1 MSTKDIFLTKEE
13 EAEVVEAIQMAE
25 KNTSGEIRVH
35 IEKETSIAPMER
47 AVEVFHLLQMEH
59 TKERNGVLI
68 YVATQ
73 SKQFAIC
80 GDKGIHEKVTHS
92 FWDATKEV
100 MLSHFKNGNNK
111 QALVDGILKAGEQLK
126 NYFPFQEDDTDE
138 LSNELSKG
146 EL

>member
-80 GDKGIHEKVTHS
+80 GDQRIHEKVTNS

>member
-80 GDKGIHEKVTHS
+80 GDQGIHEKVTNS

-146 EL
+146 E

>member
-80 GDKGIHEKVTHS
+80 GDQGIHEKVTNS